1 MKILKGS
8 GKTKNEIPEI
18 LLALYIQCSYCR
30 EFIGVKESNRA
41 GISHGICPS
50 CFKKVM
56 EKYKKHEKRV

>member
-1 MKILKGS
+1 
-8 GKTKNEIPEI
+8 